1 MKARRLQLGQL
12 DCVTFGGPDGDGRGD
27 GPVIVLCHGFGA
39 PGEDLVPF
47 GEVLRLGPDVR
58 WVFPAAPLELDM
70 GYGGDARAW
79 WMIDMMRLDRELR
92 AGRGEALTR
101 DEPEGL
107 PAARD
112 ALLSAL
118 AAIPDALGAPS
129 KLVLGGFSQG
139 AMLSCDVALSTAVPL
154 AALVLLSGTVVGE
167 PRWRA
172 AARTG
177 ARKGLPVFQS
187 HGTYDPILPFA
198 GAEMLRE
205 LLTEGG
211 ADVAFT
217 QFEGQHEI
225 PPPALRDLQ
234 QFLGKWLRAKVST

>member
-1 MKARRLQLGQL
+1 MSPMKPRRLQLGSLQ
-12 DCVTFGGPDGDGRGD
+12 CVVFGGPDGDGRGT

-39 PGEDLVPF
+39 PGEDLVSF
-47 GEVLRLGPDVR
+47 GEVLRLPSDVR
-58 WVFPAAPLELDM
+58 WVFPAAPLELEM
-70 GYGGDARAW
+70 GYGGDSRAW
-79 WMIDMMRLDRELR
+79 WMIDMARLDRELR
-92 AGRGEALTR
+92 AGRGASLTK
-101 DEPEGL
+101 DEPDGL

-112 ALLSAL
+112 ALLSVL

-129 KLVLGGFSQG
+129 KLILGGFSQG

-154 AALVLLSGTVVGE
+154 AGLVLLSGTVVGE

-187 HGTYDPILPFA
+187 HGTYDPVLPFA
-198 GAEMLRE
+198 GAELLRD
-205 LLTEGG
+205 LLIEGG
-211 ADVAFT
+211 ASVKFT
-217 QFEGQHEI
+217 RFDGQHEI

-234 QFLGKWLRAKVST
+234 KFLVERIG